1 MMRLACDWPIA
12 LAVAILTF
20 FTFGSIANATP
31 ITYAESVSG
40 DLEVLCPC
48 SNVFAFDLGINSVS
62 GASFQNTNPS
72 MSDFDSF
79 AFSIPVGMQLTK
91 VTYSFNPTFS
101 GAGSAAD
108 RFVLDLGN
116 TFPIAPFISDE
127 IVNFMASSPVTLFS
141 ALPLGSGTY
150 TLQDFEKIT
159 TLGLNASVDYRW
171 EFTVSTAV
179 PEPETLTLLS
189 LGLAGFVCVIVR
201 AAFR

>member
-1 MMRLACDWPIA
+1 MLK
-12 LAVAILTF
+12 
-20 FTFGSIANATP
+20 
-31 ITYAESVSG
+31 VSRV

-72 MSDFDSF
+72 MNDFDSF

-101 GAGSAAD
+101 GAGSAAGQICIGSGKCISD
-108 RFVLDLGN
+108 
-116 TFPIAPFISDE
+116 PPFISDE

-171 EFTVSTAV
+171 EFTV
-179 PEPETLTLLS
+179 TLPFLS
-189 LGLAGFVCVIVR
+189 LKH
-201 AAFR
+201 